1 MRSIVNLEDV
11 RQMAR
16 RRLPKFV
23 FDFVDGGAEDE
34 VTLKAN
40 RRAFGEI
47 SFDSRVLVDVSER
60 DMSTSVLGVPVK
72 IPVLLAP
79 A

>member
-72 IPVLLAP
+72 IPVL
-79 A
+79 